1 VGRVVL
7 VTGVSRYL
15 GGRYAKMLSAD
26 PEVER
31 VIGVDVIPPGHD
43 IGDTGFVR
51 ADIRNPVIGRIIE
64 HAGVDTVV
72 HMSVIA
78 TPMGA
83 GGRVSMKEINVI
95 GTMQLLAAC
104 QRSPSLRRLVV
115 KSTSAVYGSSPRDP
129 ALFSEDLVGKVPPR
143 SGWGKDSVEVEGYV
157 RGFSRRRPDVDVVT
171 LRLANLVGPGIR
183 TPMTDYFALPV
194 IPTVLGF
201 DPRLQFLHE
210 DDALEALRLG
220 ALEDVS
226 GVVNVAG
233 DGVISLSQAARFAG
247 RPTLPVPPMLAGAVG
262 VLYRQTGL
270 TDFSREQIRY
280 LSYGRGLDT
289 TRMRD
294 VLGLKPTYTTRDAFL
309 DFVRRRRLSGPLSPE
324 VIHSV
329 ERRLGD
335 LLGVQPVPVPVPV
348 AVTSLSAADS
358 DGPVGT
364 SGPAGSFPGEGDL

>member
-1 VGRVVL
+1 MGRVVL

-15 GGRYAKMLSAD
+15 GGRFAKLLSTD

-31 VIGVDVIPPGHD
+31 VIGVDVIPPPHD
-43 IGDTGFVR
+43 IGETGFVR
-51 ADIRNPVIGRIIE
+51 ADIRNPVVGRIIE

-78 TPMGA
+78 TPLAA

-129 ALFSEDLVGKVPPR
+129 ALFSEDLVGQVPPR
-143 SGWGKDSVEVEGYV
+143 NGWGKDSVEVEGYV

-171 LRLANLVGPGIR
+171 LRLANLIGPAIR

-210 DDALEALRLG
+210 DDGLEALRLA
-220 ALEDVS
+220 ALGDMS

-247 RPTLPVPPMLAGAVG
+247 RPTAPIPPVMSGAVG
-262 VLYRQTGL
+262 VLYRRAGM

-280 LSYGRGLDT
+280 LTFGRGLDT
-289 TRMRD
+289 TRMRKL
-294 VLGLKPTYTTRDAFL
+294 LGLQPDYTTREAFL
-309 DFVRRRRLSGPLSPE
+309 DFVAARHLHGPLSPE
-324 VIHSV
+324 VIRGV
-329 ERRLGD
+329 ERKIGQL
-335 LLGVQPVPVPVPV
+335 
-348 AVTSLSAADS
+348 
-358 DGPVGT
+358 VGER
-364 SGPAGSFPGEGDL
+364 PAGRPPRSGGLD

>member
-1 VGRVVL
+1 MGRVVL

-15 GGRYAKMLSAD
+15 GGRYAKMLSTD

-335 LLGVQPVPVPVPV
+335 LLGVQPVPVPV
-348 AVTSLSAADS
+348 AVTSLSAADP